1 MTISGI
7 AVIAIPFFRG
17 RKSRTKHCWV
27 FRLDQSSS
35 GNVMSYVV
43 PNRSIILTLFE
54 MVSGIMYLLMAFF
67 SFQRFRSPTNT
78 ARCFNMIWYGVSWLP
93 TYLGIWMSGWGLLY
107 ASYGRDVSHCF
118 LSPRLYNIAWM
129 GWSLVVITV
138 TTIWATI
145 NYHEAL
151 ILCGHLNQLAKLLR
165 KTELAWDID
174 TDSLRQFNLSVIGS
188 KNSETLQS
196 LARVLSTLR
205 YWAFCW
211 MCFGFVIAVFY
222 IVLVRRILKT
232 IGKILT
238 FCETRALYCANVP
251 IASVTLNTTAKN
263 VSKKTTINLTEI
275 RQEFRFLALYNG
287 IICLVLVSELAVAVY
302 QFHATYHVQDPRWES
317 LSAILCMVP
326 TAIMSPALLFQ
337 CWRIFTERSNT
348 DDSDFDHSTNST
360 QKDPQPIFQENLL
373 KSYLGNPLDD
383 PDYFNPENFPGII
396 DCYDNRLSKSDCTP
410 LSDMKIIPPSE
421 KLEFRIT
428 REVAT
433 TEAWRMKIQSWGVG
447 YCVGCFLWG

>member
-1 MTISGI
+1 MSENPTAIEDATKILFTNATVPRWTYPGIVAFGVWRALMTISGI

-107 ASYGRDVSHCF
+107 ASYGRD
-118 LSPRLYNIAWM
+118 
-129 GWSLVVITV
+129 
-138 TTIWATI
+138 
-145 NYHEAL
+145 
-151 ILCGHLNQLAKLLR
+151 
-165 KTELAWDID
+165 
-174 TDSLRQFNLSVIGS
+174 FNLSVIGS

-222 IVLVRRILKT
+222 IFLVRRILKT

-433 TEAWRMKIQSWGVG
+433 TEA
-447 YCVGCFLWG
+447 